1 MTTYSHIKETAAT
14 WTRRRWVTALTLA
27 AVACYTVVLPLIDPC
42 GWFRA
47 DAQAPTGHRQPSAAD
62 VAKIDLSKKEGAL
75 SPADRAMERALNN
88 VCRGCSTPV
97 AVGNVPRYDV
107 AAQCRA
113 TARLDRDENSCR
125 RDEEEA
131 RDQLK
136 KKWTQFAKAGRS
148 NCIQTA
154 AIGRKPSYVQLFTCL
169 QATVIA
175 PTLPDAR

>member
-1 MTTYSHIKETAAT
+1 MTTYSHIKETSPT
-14 WTRRRWVTALTLA
+14 RTRRRWVTALRLA
-27 AVACYTVVLPLIDPC
+27 AVACCSVVLPLIDPC
-42 GWFRA
+42 GWSRA

-62 VAKIDLSKKEGAL
+62 VPNIDPSKKSAPV
-75 SPADRAMERALNN
+75 SPADQAMDRALNN
-88 VCRGCSTPV
+88 ICRGCSTPV

-113 TARLDRDENSCR
+113 TARSGQDENSCR
-125 RDEEEA
+125 RDEEGA

-136 KKWTQFAKAGRS
+136 NKWTQFATAARS
-148 NCIQTA
+148 SCIQTA
-154 AIGRKPSYVQLFTCL
+154 AIGRQPSYVELLTCL